1 MVGLAEAAA
10 WGHQWQSLSVNPEA
24 EDEQCWET

>member
-1 MVGLAEAAA
+1 MVCLTEAAA
-10 WGHQWQSLSVNPEA
+10 WRHEWGSLSVNPAA